1 MQYFFFNLN
10 LRVGSFFFSVEIEQE
25 NIGTEIGEDCRT
37 GKKKI
42 RVCFFFFFEF
52 AMLVDSRLQEEK
64 ISRNKLIVIG
74 LKVEKLVEGMSE
86 K

>member
-1 MQYFFFNLN
+1 
-10 LRVGSFFFSVEIEQE
+10 
-25 NIGTEIGEDCRT
+25 
-37 GKKKI
+37 
-42 RVCFFFFFEF
+42 
-52 AMLVDSRLQEEK
+52 MLVDSRLQEEK